1 MLGRAP
7 DAQKTPHAWRCGR
20 PRAATAK
27 RASARRC
34 FRPSSRRLS
43 SSNLS
48 GGRADDCERLHGASF
63 AFGWSKI
70 DFENYLTDAHIIADG
85 AVAEGRKGELGGFI
99 LSRLTPP
106 DAEVLTFAVDPGRR
120 GAGLGRRIL
129 EKHLENLERGGA
141 RLVFLEV
148 ADDNEAALKLY
159 AREGF
164 KEIGRRENY
173 YQRVDGERRAR
184 CHLRLEI

>member
-1 MLGRAP
+1 MTL
-7 DAQKTPHAWRCGR
+7 
-20 PRAATAK
+20 
-27 RASARRC
+27 
-34 FRPSSRRLS
+34 LS
-43 SSNLS
+43 SFFAKPTFIIEPI
-48 GGRADDCERLHGASF
+48 GAERAEECERLHGASF
-63 AFGWSKI
+63 AVGWSKI
-70 DFENYLTDAHIIADG
+70 DFENYLADAHIVADG
-85 AVAEGRKGELGGFI
+85 AVAENRRSELGGFI

-106 DAEVLTFAVDPGRR
+106 DSEVLTFAVDPARR

-159 AREGF
+159 GREGF

-173 YQRVDGERRAR
+173 YQRANGERRAAIN
-184 CHLRLEI
+184 LRLEI